1 MTVLSSENRWSSEG
15 LKPLVTVVMC
25 TSVWVSVCSVH
36 VRLCSVHVRS
46 RVYMCG
52 SVRLRV
58 YVCVYVGGLK
68 ICQNMVPPL
77 IFN

>member
-15 LKPLVTVVMC
+15 LKPPVTVVMC